1 MINWDEFEHIHVI
14 KKLKQILG
22 AFLLILFIG
31 CASNQAL
38 VDSSIQQAEL
48 LKTTAVAN
56 KASTVKISL
65 ADEKLEEAKKQSEA
79 GKTEEALLAAEESL
93 LQYRLALA
101 QSSLDGLNNDYELL
115 EKEVQAAESYK
126 NELKSKLE
134 QIRKEK

>member
-1 MINWDEFEHIHVI
+1 MKI
-14 KKLKQILG
+14 KQILG

-31 CASNQAL
+31 CALNQAL
-38 VDSSIQQAEL
+38 VDSSVQQPEL
-48 LKTTAVAN
+48 LNTTAVAN
-56 KASTVKISL
+56 KAPTVKISL

>member
-1 MINWDEFEHIHVI
+1 MKI
-14 KKLKQILG
+14 KQILG
-22 AFLLILFIG
+22 AFLLMLFIG

-38 VDSSIQQAEL
+38 VDSSIQQAES

-56 KASTVKISL
+56 KASTAKISL

-93 LQYRLALA
+93 LQYRLVLA

-115 EKEVQAAESYK
+115 KKEVQAAESYK

>member
-1 MINWDEFEHIHVI
+1 MKI
-14 KKLKQILG
+14 KQILG
-22 AFLLILFIG
+22 AFLLMLFIG

-38 VDSSIQQAEL
+38 VDSSIQQAES

-56 KASTVKISL
+56 KALTVKISL
-65 ADEKLEEAKKQSEA
+65 ADEKLEEAKKQNEA

-93 LQYRLALA
+93 LQYRLVLA

>member
-1 MINWDEFEHIHVI
+1 MTNKI
-14 KKLKQILG
+14 KQILG
-22 AFLLILFIG
+22 VFLLMLFIG

-38 VDSSIQQAEL
+38 VDSSIQQAES

-65 ADEKLEEAKKQSEA
+65 ADEKLKEAKKQNEA

-93 LQYRLALA
+93 LQYRLVLA

>member
-1 MINWDEFEHIHVI
+1 M
-14 KKLKQILG
+14 KTKQILG
-22 AFLLILFIG
+22 AFLLMLFIG

-38 VDSSIQQAEL
+38 VDSSIQQAES

-56 KASTVKISL
+56 KALTVKISL
-65 ADEKLEEAKKQSEA
+65 ADEKLEEAKKQNEA
-79 GKTEEALLAAEESL
+79 GKTEEALFAAEESL
-93 LQYRLALA
+93 LQYRLVLA

>member
-1 MINWDEFEHIHVI
+1 MKI
-14 KKLKQILG
+14 KQILG

>member
-1 MINWDEFEHIHVI
+1 M
-14 KKLKQILG
+14 KTKQILG
-22 AFLLILFIG
+22 AFLLMLFIG

-38 VDSSIQQAEL
+38 VDSSIQQAES

-65 ADEKLEEAKKQSEA
+65 ADEKLKEAKKQNEA

-93 LQYRLALA
+93 LQYRLVLA

>member
-1 MINWDEFEHIHVI
+1 MKI
-14 KKLKQILG
+14 KQILG
-22 AFLLILFIG
+22 VFLLMLFIG

-38 VDSSIQQAEL
+38 VDSSIQQAES

-56 KASTVKISL
+56 KALTVKISL
-65 ADEKLEEAKKQSEA
+65 ADEKLEEAKKQNEA

-93 LQYRLALA
+93 LQYRLVLA

>member
-1 MINWDEFEHIHVI
+1 MKI
-14 KKLKQILG
+14 KQILG
-22 AFLLILFIG
+22 VFLLMLFIG

-38 VDSSIQQAEL
+38 VDSSIQQAES

-65 ADEKLEEAKKQSEA
+65 ADEKLEEAKKQNEA

-93 LQYRLALA
+93 LQYRLVLA

>member
-1 MINWDEFEHIHVI
+1 M
-14 KKLKQILG
+14 KTKQILG
-22 AFLLILFIG
+22 AFLLMLFIG

-38 VDSSIQQAEL
+38 VDSSIQQAES

-65 ADEKLEEAKKQSEA
+65 ADEKLEEAKKQNEA

-93 LQYRLALA
+93 LQYRLVLA

>member
-1 MINWDEFEHIHVI
+1 M
-14 KKLKQILG
+14 KTKQILG
-22 AFLLILFIG
+22 AFLLMLFIG

>member
-1 MINWDEFEHIHVI
+1 M
-14 KKLKQILG
+14 KTKQILG
-22 AFLLILFIG
+22 VFLLMLFIG

-38 VDSSIQQAEL
+38 VDSSIQQAES

-65 ADEKLEEAKKQSEA
+65 ADEKLEEAKKQNEA

-93 LQYRLALA
+93 LQYRLVLA

>member
-1 MINWDEFEHIHVI
+1 M
-14 KKLKQILG
+14 KTKQILG
-22 AFLLILFIG
+22 AFLLMLFIG

-38 VDSSIQQAEL
+38 VDSSIQQAES

-56 KASTVKISL
+56 KALTVKISL
-65 ADEKLEEAKKQSEA
+65 ADEKLEEAKKQNEA

-93 LQYRLALA
+93 LQYRLVLA

>member
-1 MINWDEFEHIHVI
+1 MKI
-14 KKLKQILG
+14 KQILG
-22 AFLLILFIG
+22 VFLLMLFIG

-38 VDSSIQQAEL
+38 VDSSIQQAES

-65 ADEKLEEAKKQSEA
+65 ADEKLKEAKKQNEA

-93 LQYRLALA
+93 LQYRLVLA

>member
-1 MINWDEFEHIHVI
+1 MKI
-14 KKLKQILG
+14 KQILG
-22 AFLLILFIG
+22 VFLLMLFIG

-38 VDSSIQQAEL
+38 VDSSIQQAES

-65 ADEKLEEAKKQSEA
+65 ADEKLKEAKKQNEA

-93 LQYRLALA
+93 LQYRLVLA

-115 EKEVQAAESYK
+115 KKEVQAAESYK

>member
-1 MINWDEFEHIHVI
+1 M
-14 KKLKQILG
+14 KTKQILG
-22 AFLLILFIG
+22 ALLLMLFIG

-38 VDSSIQQAEL
+38 VDSSIQQAES

-56 KASTVKISL
+56 KALTVKISL
-65 ADEKLEEAKKQSEA
+65 ADEKLEEAKKQNEA
-79 GKTEEALLAAEESL
+79 GKTEEALFAAEESL
-93 LQYRLALA
+93 LQYRLVLA

>member
-1 MINWDEFEHIHVI
+1 M
-14 KKLKQILG
+14 KTKQILG
-22 AFLLILFIG
+22 VFLLMLFIG

-38 VDSSIQQAEL
+38 VDSSIQQAES

-65 ADEKLEEAKKQSEA
+65 ADEKLKEAKKQNEA

-93 LQYRLALA
+93 LQYRLVLA

>member
-1 MINWDEFEHIHVI
+1 M
-14 KKLKQILG
+14 KTKQILG
-22 AFLLILFIG
+22 AFLLMLFIG

-38 VDSSIQQAEL
+38 VDSSIQQAES

-56 KASTVKISL
+56 KASTAKISL

-93 LQYRLALA
+93 LQYRLVLA

-115 EKEVQAAESYK
+115 KKEVQAAESYK

>member
-1 MINWDEFEHIHVI
+1 MKI
-14 KKLKQILG
+14 KQILG
-22 AFLLILFIG
+22 VFLLMLFIG

-38 VDSSIQQAEL
+38 VDSSIQQAES

-56 KASTVKISL
+56 KASTVNISL
-65 ADEKLEEAKKQSEA
+65 ADEKLKEAKKQNEA

-93 LQYRLALA
+93 LQYRLVLA